1 MALHRDIHSIGRQWA
16 VTGYGMQAINQKH
29 GGQFDIEIAHLWDDG
44 LLEAVS
50 EQKWFNA
57 DDFSKGLAIA
67 RKRYPEPQRAPK
79 PKPPVAEPAPPPA
92 ATLLQATGII
102 TPPREA
108 APAPPQ
114 LPVETLLKVSGVITP
129 PLKTAERPTPALS
142 NFQMPIPGRARFV
155 RPWRYPPRSS

>member
-1 MALHRDIHSIGRQWA
+1 MALHRDIHWIGRQWA

-29 GGQFDIEIAHLWDDG
+29 GGQFDIDIAHLWDDG

-67 RKRYPEPQRAPK
+67 RKRFPGAPRPPEPEP
-79 PKPPVAEPAPPPA
+79 PPPPV
-92 ATLLQATGII
+92 ATLLQAKGTI

-108 APAPPQ
+108 APVPTP

-129 PLKTAERPTPALS
+129 QKAAERPTTASS

-155 RPWRYPPRSS
+155 RPWRFPPRSS